1 MMSNSFVFALTTD
14 VVARFGAVAVAIVV
28 AALVSWRRRS
38 NTSAPTQPRGA
49 VPAQLDRADFVA
61 SKAPWLVVTFTSST
75 CETCADV
82 ARKAAVLESREV
94 AVQEVE
100 YLRDRALHDRY
111 RIDAVPTLVIAD
123 ANGVVRYGHLGPVS
137 ATDLWAAMARCRNPE
152 LAVAQCEQH
161 ESR

>member
-38 NTSAPTQPRGA
+38 TTSAPTQPRGA

-82 ARKAAVLESREV
+82 ARKAAVLASREV

>member
-1 MMSNSFVFALTTD
+1 MMSDSFVFALTTD

-38 NTSAPTQPRGA
+38 TTSAPTQPRGA

-82 ARKAAVLESREV
+82 ARKAAVLASREV

>member
-1 MMSNSFVFALTTD
+1 MMTDSFVFALTTD

-38 NTSAPTQPRGA
+38 TTSAPTQPRGA

-82 ARKAAVLESREV
+82 ARKAAVLASREV

>member
-38 NTSAPTQPRGA
+38 NTSVPTQPRGA

-82 ARKAAVLESREV
+82 ARKAAVLASREV

>member
-1 MMSNSFVFALTTD
+1 MMSNSFVFVLTTD

-38 NTSAPTQPRGA
+38 TTSAPTQPRGA

-82 ARKAAVLESREV
+82 ARKAAVLASREV

>member
-1 MMSNSFVFALTTD
+1 MMSDSFVFALTTD

-38 NTSAPTQPRGA
+38 STSAPTQPRGA

-61 SKAPWLVVTFTSST
+61 SKVPWLVVTFTSST

-82 ARKAAVLESREV
+82 ARKAAVLASREV